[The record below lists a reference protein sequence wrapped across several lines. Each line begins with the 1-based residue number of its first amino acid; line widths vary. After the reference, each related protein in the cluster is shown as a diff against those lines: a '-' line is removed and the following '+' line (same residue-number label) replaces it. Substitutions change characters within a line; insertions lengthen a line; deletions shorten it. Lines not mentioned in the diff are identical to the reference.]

1 MPEGLD
7 DVSKYP
13 NLFAELLNQ
22 GWSETDL
29 AKLAG
34 GNILRVFSQVEKV
47 NIIIVRKLFET

>member
-1 MPEGLD
+1 M
-7 DVSKYP
+7 SKYP